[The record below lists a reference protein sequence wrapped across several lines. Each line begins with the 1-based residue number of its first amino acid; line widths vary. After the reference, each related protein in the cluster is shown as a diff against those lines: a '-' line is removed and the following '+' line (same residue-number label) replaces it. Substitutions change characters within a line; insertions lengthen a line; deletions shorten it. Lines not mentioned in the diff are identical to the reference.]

1 MIVTMYNNINQHNM
15 DEENKPLRILFS
27 DTSETKTT
35 MFFCYLN
42 FEDIF
47 FQMMYYDQEGDNT
60 TKIQSDLA
68 DKDDE
73 FQERFYEWFTVQ
85 LTQQGIPPFF
95 IDLLKETIQ
104 DEM

>member
-1 MIVTMYNNINQHNM
+1 M
-15 DEENKPLRILFS
+15 DEDNKSLRILFS

-35 MFFCYLN
+35 VFFCYLN
-42 FEDIF
+42 FEDIS

-68 DKDDE
+68 DKDGE
-73 FQERFYEWFTVQ
+73 FQERFYEWFTEQ
-85 LTQQGIPPFF
+85 LTRQGIPIFF
-95 IDLLKETIQ
+95 INLFKETIQ